1 MGTIK
6 KATAVVALGG
16 ITIYMAGLGGW
27 PLIRWVGGGA
37 WLGIRGTAAFFGP
50 PAWILLKDIGTVAV
64 GTGKLIV
71 ETPTAK
77 AVGRTAVKGAG
88 LAAAV
93 GVGYTA
99 GAVTGTLIVSKAEKE
114 GIVYEGATE
123 DVLEFYLGRAEGEYW
138 GDYDWQGQP
147 TTDDPGRPG
156 YFNIPGNLG
165 IIADHV
171 KHGHYFG
178 H

>member
-16 ITIYMAGLGGW
+16 ITIYMAGLGGL
-27 PLIRWVGGGA
+27 PLIRWVGGTT
-37 WLGIRGTAAFFGP
+37 WLGIRATASFLGP
-50 PAWILLKDIGTVAV
+50 PAWILLKDIAFVA
-64 GTGKLIV
+64 GETGKAIV
-71 ETPTAK
+71 KTPTAK
-77 AVGRTAVKGAG
+77 AVGRTAVKGG
-88 LAAAV
+88 VVVAAV

-99 GAVTGTLIVSKAEKE
+99 GAVVGTVIVSKAEKE

-123 DVLEFYLGRAEGEYW
+123 DVLDFYLGRAEGEYW
-138 GDYDWQGQP
+138 GGYNWKGEP
-147 TTDDPGRPG
+147 TTEDPGRPG
-156 YFNIPGNLG
+156 YFNAPGNIG
-165 IIADHV
+165 IIADHL

>member
-16 ITIYMAGLGGW
+16 ITLYMAGLGGW
-27 PLIRWVGGGA
+27 PLIRWVGGSA
-37 WLGIRGTAAFFGP
+37 WWGIRGTASFVGP

-99 GAVTGTLIVSKAEKE
+99 
-114 GIVYEGATE
+114 
-123 DVLEFYLGRAEGEYW
+123 
-138 GDYDWQGQP
+138 
-147 TTDDPGRPG
+147 
-156 YFNIPGNLG
+156 
-165 IIADHV
+165 
-171 KHGHYFG
+171 
-178 H
+178 

>member
-1 MGTIK
+1 MGKIK
-6 KATAVVALGG
+6 KATAILGLGG
-16 ITIYMAGLGGW
+16 ITLYMAGLGGY
-27 PLIRWVGGGA
+27 PLIRWVGGSA
-37 WLGIRGTAAFFGP
+37 WLGVRGTASFFGP
-50 PAWILLKDIGTVAV
+50 PAWILLKDIAFVA
-64 GTGKLIV
+64 GETGKAIAK
-71 ETPTAK
+71 TPSAK
-77 AVGRTAVKGAG
+77 AVGRTAVGGAM

-99 GAVTGTLIVSKAEKE
+99 GAVTGTIIVSKAEE
-114 GIVYEGATE
+114 EEIVYEGATE
-123 DVLEFYLGRAEGEYW
+123 DVLDFYLGRAEGEYW

-156 YFNIPGNLG
+156 YFNVPGNLG